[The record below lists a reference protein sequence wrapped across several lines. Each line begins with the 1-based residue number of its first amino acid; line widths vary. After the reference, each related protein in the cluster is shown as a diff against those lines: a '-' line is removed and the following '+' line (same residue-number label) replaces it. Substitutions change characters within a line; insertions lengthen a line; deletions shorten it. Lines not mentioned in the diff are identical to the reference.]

1 MKVIYRTS
9 RLRFP
14 SFFFS
19 CSFISLLVSPISTF
33 LRLLA
38 SYPSTALSILLSRG
52 AQRLHKMDGPQSS
65 EADARDT
72 FTVDVEQKAIDE
84 SSLRNDTVR
93 NFSWQGVSVTVKDR
107 GTKEPKAILDNV
119 EGYVEA
125 GEIEFYIQR
134 SLLVS
139 ARDTFEIS
147 IDR

>member
-1 MKVIYRTS
+1 
-9 RLRFP
+9 
-14 SFFFS
+14 
-19 CSFISLLVSPISTF
+19 
-33 LRLLA
+33 
-38 SYPSTALSILLSRG
+38 
-52 AQRLHKMDGPQSS
+52 MDGPQSS

-72 FTVDVEQKAIDE
+72 FTMDVEQKAIDE